1 VRSGRRDP
9 VYLLPELCFVTG
21 LTTDMK
27 SDRRMT
33 TNIQALTRVAPHD
46 RVKKMNDF
54 SQQINYIYKRCKKNS
69 KYRNIHIQSNLY

>member
-1 VRSGRRDP
+1 VRSGQRDL

-46 RVKKMNDF
+46 RVKKINDF
-54 SQQINYIYKRCKKNS
+54 SQEINS
-69 KYRNIHIQSNLY
+69 